1 MFKAKYFEKIKKI
14 NPTAYFEVLASGSF
28 GIAILSRTKM
38 KTAKTTAMIATKLG
52 WKLVSLSLPITKP
65 AISLKINDQNRTT
78 KNFITP
84 SAF

>member
-1 MFKAKYFEKIKKI
+1 YIFLENKKI
-14 NPTAYFEVLASGSF
+14 NPTVYFDALACGSF
-28 GIAILSRTKM
+28 GIAILSIMKM
-38 KTAKTTAMIATKLG
+38 KTVKTTAMIATRLG

-65 AISLKINDQNRTT
+65 EISLKINDQNRTT

>member
-1 MFKAKYFEKIKKI
+1 MFEMLEITKNKPKVYFD
-14 NPTAYFEVLASGSF
+14 TLACGSF
-28 GIAILSRTKM
+28 GIAILSKM
-38 KTAKTTAMIATKLG
+38 KMNTAKITAMIATRLG

>member
-1 MFKAKYFEKIKKI
+1 
-14 NPTAYFEVLASGSF
+14 
-28 GIAILSRTKM
+28 M
-38 KTAKTTAMIATKLG
+38 KTTKATAMIATKLG

>member
-1 MFKAKYFEKIKKI
+1 
-14 NPTAYFEVLASGSF
+14 
-28 GIAILSRTKM
+28 M
-38 KTAKTTAMIATKLG
+38 KTAKATAMIAAKPG

-65 AISLKINDQNRTT
+65 EISLKINDQNRTT